1 MMNIERL
8 IKEYLKSIRVK
19 QSGEFVF
26 VTPPFYHVE
35 SDESIALRFS
45 ETEDGRPVITD
56 CGTTEDYLELRE
68 INLANYRDKLNAIKK
83 RFFIEEENGAFIM
96 TMPTAS
102 INAVKTHLGYFIQAI
117 SIIANIDL

>member
-1 MMNIERL
+1 MINVEQL
-8 IKEYLKSIRVK
+8 LEEYSNSIKIR
-19 QSGEFVF
+19 QDGAFIF

-56 CGTTEDYLELRE
+56 CGTTKDYLELMD
-68 INLANYRDKLNAIKK
+68 INIEDYRKKLNAIKE
-83 RFFIEEENGAFIM
+83 RFCVEEDNGAFIM
-96 TMPTAS
+96 TMPTDS
-102 INAVKTHLGYFIQAI
+102 LNSVKMHLGYFIQAI